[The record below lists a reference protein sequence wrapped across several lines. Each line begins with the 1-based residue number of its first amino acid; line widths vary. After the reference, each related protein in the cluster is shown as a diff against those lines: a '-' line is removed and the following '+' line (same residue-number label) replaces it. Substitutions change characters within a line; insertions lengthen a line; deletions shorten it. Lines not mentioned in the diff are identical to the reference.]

1 MQAESKV
8 LRAVRIALNRDGR
21 VRVVR
26 NNTGAAQTA
35 DGFFL
40 RFGLGKG
47 GADLVGLQRGTGRA
61 VAFEVKTATGRVSE
75 DQRRWGVVFEKF
87 GGFYRVVRSPEEA
100 IACLE
105 QL

>member
-26 NNTGAAQTA
+26 NNTGVAEIHGA
-35 DGFFL
+35 FV

-47 GADLVGLQRGTGRA
+47 GADLVGLHRGTGRA

-75 DQRRWGVVFEKF
+75 DQRRWGSVFEKF